1 MNAMLELVKTLGK
14 ELEKEPLIDTWD
26 VDWVTEKDPRFSV
39 TLYLTPE
46 QVSNLLNDIFN
57 RKMGL

>member
-1 MNAMLELVKTLGK
+1 MH
-14 ELEKEPLIDTWD
+14 
-26 VDWVTEKDPRFSV
+26 WVTEKDPRFSV